1 MSFYHRLT
9 GCKAPTSKIFVD
21 NKNCK
26 WRKCENPHGLKF
38 HYIASKGV
46 SKSYTYHHSKNYNK
60 GYDRM
65 DSVLIL
71 TILIVVCAV
80 SFDFINGFHDT
91 ANAIATSVST
101 KALRPRQAVLLAAVM
116 NFIGAMTFTGV
127 AKTITKDIVDPF
139 KLENGTIVILA
150 ALLAAIAWN
159 LITWYFGIPSS
170 SSHALIGS
178 IAGAAIAAAG
188 FSSLN
193 YSGFLTIIQA
203 LLISPLLAFGVGFIV
218 YSIFKV
224 IFRNNNLTRTNNNF
238 RKIQVVTAALQAY
251 SHGTNDA
258 QKAMGIITM
267 ALIVNNYQTSDDV
280 QTWVQFICALAMGL
294 GTSIGGWKIIKT
306 VGGKIM
312 KIRPINGVA
321 ADVTGAAIIFGAT
334 FIHLPVSTTHVI
346 SSSILGVGSAHRVKG
361 VKWGT
366 AQRMLITWVIT
377 LPISATLAALFY
389 FFIQLFL

>member
-1 MSFYHRLT
+1 MET
-9 GCKAPTSKIFVD
+9 I
-21 NKNCK
+21 
-26 WRKCENPHGLKF
+26 
-38 HYIASKGV
+38 
-46 SKSYTYHHSKNYNK
+46 
-60 GYDRM
+60 
-65 DSVLIL
+65 LIL
-71 TILIVVCAV
+71 TIIIIILAV
-80 SFDFINGFHDT
+80 TFDFINGFHDT

-101 KALRPRQAVLLAAVM
+101 KALKPRQAIILASVM
-116 NFIGAMTFTGV
+116 NFVGAMTFTGV

-139 KLENGTIVILA
+139 TLDNGSLVIIA

-178 IAGAAIAAAG
+178 IAGAAIAASG
-188 FSSLN
+188 FSALN

-203 LLISPLLAFGVGFIV
+203 LLVSPVLAFAVGFII

-224 IFRNNNLTRTNNNF
+224 VFKNNNLAKTNRNF
-238 RKIQVVTAALQAY
+238 RTIQIATAALQSY

-267 ALIVNNYQTSDDV
+267 ALIVSGYQTSDEV
-280 QTWVQFICALAMGL
+280 QAWVQFICALAMAL
-294 GTSIGGWKIIKT
+294 GTSLGGWKIIKT

-312 KIRPINGVA
+312 KIRPVSGVA

-334 FIHLPVSTTHVI
+334 LIHLPVSTTHVI
-346 SSSILGVGSAHRVKG
+346 SSSILGVGSSHRLKG
-361 VKWGT
+361 VKWDT

-377 LPISATLAALFY
+377 LPISATLAGLFY
-389 FFIQLFL
+389 ILLTLFL